1 MKKAFTMIE
10 LIFVIVILGI
20 LASVA
25 IPKLVATRDDAMV
38 VRQQANLKV
47 VISEIMTTV
56 LAKGTA
62 DGNLTDISVAL
73 KTMVNNGSASVNGD
87 KINIKSGTQND
98 CIVLDVNSTSDII
111 VNIVYSS
118 TTDSKCTAFQKLA
131 DVDSYKLKIRGQNVE
146 Y

>member
-1 MKKAFTMIE
+1 VKKAFTMIE

-25 IPKLVATRDDAMV
+25 IPKLAATRDDAMV

-56 LAKGTA
+56 LAKGSA
-62 DGNLTDISVAL
+62 DDNLTDISVAL
-73 KTMVNNGSASVNGD
+73 KTMVSNGMASVIAN
-87 KINIKSGTQND
+87 KVNIKSGSQDD
-98 CIVLDVNSTSDII
+98 CIVLDVNSSSDII
-111 VNIVYSS
+111 INIVYN
-118 TTDSKCTAFQKLA
+118 TATDSSCKSFQKLA
-131 DVDSYKLKIRGQNVE
+131 DLDSYKLKIRGQNVV